1 MAPFPTIL
9 VIDDEPDMLWV
20 LESVL
25 RSQNFNVLKASTG
38 AEALALAPKTELEI
52 AFLDAKLPDM
62 EGLEIARLFKLS
74 HPSTKLIMISGY
86 YYEHDDKIQ
95 DALRTGLIVHFIPKP
110 FSNAAIVEAVKTACS
125 APEPQAE

>member
-1 MAPFPTIL
+1 MASITTIL
-9 VIDDEPDMLWV
+9 IIDDEPDMLWV

-62 EGLEIARLFKLS
+62 EGLEIARLIKLS

-95 DALRTGLIVHFIPKP
+95 EALRTGLIVHFIPKP
-110 FSNAAIVEAVKTACS
+110 FSNTAIVEAIKTARS

>member
-1 MAPFPTIL
+1 MASIPTIL

-25 RSQNFNVLKASTG
+25 RSHNFNVLKASTG

-62 EGLEIARLFKLS
+62 EGLEIARLIKLS

-95 DALRTGLIVHFIPKP
+95 EALRTGLIVHFIPKP
-110 FSNAAIVEAVKTACS
+110 FSNATIVEAVKTARS

>member
-25 RSQNFNVLKASTG
+25 RSQNFDVIKASTG

-62 EGLEIARLFKLS
+62 EGLEIARLIKLS
-74 HPSTKLIMISGY
+74 HPSTQLIMISGY

-110 FSNAAIVEAVKTACS
+110 FSNSTIIEALKTARS
-125 APEPQAE
+125 ALGRQNE

>member
-25 RSQNFNVLKASTG
+25 RGQNFDVIKASTG

-62 EGLEIARLFKLS
+62 EGLEIARLIKLS
-74 HPSTKLIMISGY
+74 HPSTQLIMISGY

-110 FSNAAIVEAVKTACS
+110 FSNSTIIESLKTARS
-125 APEPQAE
+125 ALGRQNE

>member
-1 MAPFPTIL
+1 MAPITTIL
-9 VIDDEPDMLWV
+9 IIDDEPDMLWV

-25 RSQNFNVLKASTG
+25 RSQNFNVLRASTG
-38 AEALALAPKTELEI
+38 AEALALAPNTELEI

-62 EGLEIARLFKLS
+62 EGLEIARLIKLS

-95 DALRTGLIVHFIPKP
+95 DALRTGLIVNFIPKP
-110 FSNAAIVEAVKTACS
+110 FSNAAIVEAVKTARS
-125 APEPQAE
+125 VPEPQAE